1 MASKISMNS
10 GAGHLFA
17 TFAMCFRK
25 VDKKYIYKAFL
36 KSDGK
41 PGKHGTT
48 VQEVLRGINF

>member
-1 MASKISMNS
+1 MNS
-10 GAGHLFA
+10 RGKGVIAM
-17 TFAMCFRK
+17 FAMCFRK

-48 VQEVLRGINF
+48 VQEVLRVINF